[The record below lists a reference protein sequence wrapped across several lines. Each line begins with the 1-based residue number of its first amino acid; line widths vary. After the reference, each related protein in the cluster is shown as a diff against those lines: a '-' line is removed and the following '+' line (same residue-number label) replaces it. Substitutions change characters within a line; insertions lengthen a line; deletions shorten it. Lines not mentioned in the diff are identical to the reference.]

1 MSKYK
6 KKCIG
11 KAHTVI
17 CMTQSYN
24 YYQLGESFLNPLV
37 YFMCISSIV
46 NSVLMKTID
55 TLFVL
60 HHFCFHFEIVYFV
73 NCFLR
78 IFAMS
83 SRRPEWLTSRPR
95 KSVGTENKEMVFRMK
110 KLEIEVPYFFL
121 EVHCSHTEEKQ

>member
-1 MSKYK
+1 
-6 KKCIG
+6 
-11 KAHTVI
+11 
-17 CMTQSYN
+17 
-24 YYQLGESFLNPLV
+24 
-37 YFMCISSIV
+37 
-46 NSVLMKTID
+46 MKTID

-60 HHFCFHFEIVYFV
+60 QHFCFHFEIVYFV